1 MNRRFS
7 QISKSRD
14 LQISSGVLLAKYLD
28 AISFSDKTLLAD
40 RWWPLSKQ
48 FPVVLDPKIAFGAP
62 VVEGTA
68 TRTEIVAAMAK
79 AASTDAAANVY
90 QLTTRQVQAAV
101 QFENLLAA

>member
-1 MNRRFS
+1 
-7 QISKSRD
+7 
-14 LQISSGVLLAKYLD
+14 
-28 AISFSDKTLLAD
+28 
-40 RWWPLSKQ
+40 
-48 FPVVLDPKIAFGAP
+48 

-101 QFENLLAA
+101 QFEDLLAA

>member
-40 RWWPLSKQ
+40 RWPLSKQ